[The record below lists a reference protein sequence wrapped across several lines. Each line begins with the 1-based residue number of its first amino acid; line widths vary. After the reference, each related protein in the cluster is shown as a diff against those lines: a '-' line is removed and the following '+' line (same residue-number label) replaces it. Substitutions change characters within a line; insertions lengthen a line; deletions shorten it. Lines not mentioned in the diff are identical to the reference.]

1 MDFREVIERRRTT
14 SQFKDIPVEKE
25 KIEAMLRAAMQ
36 APSACNQQP
45 WEFFVITNKEKLE
58 ALLFITVDKENIDIY
73 KKRFE
78 INRELMIKYGKEYS
92 KIIQEQ
98 LAKGS
103 IDVRSKT
110 EKYKNSEG
118 DGER

>member
-1 MDFREVIERRRTT
+1 
-14 SQFKDIPVEKE
+14 
-25 KIEAMLRAAMQ
+25 
-36 APSACNQQP
+36 
-45 WEFFVITNKEKLE
+45 
-58 ALLFITVDKENIDIY
+58 
-73 KKRFE
+73 
-78 INRELMIKYGKEYS
+78 MIKYGKEYP